1 MTRVPLR
8 LTIADDRAALILLEI
23 PQRDPQRRGPLIG
36 PHGGSHRALRNTVA
50 VRLPPR
56 RAAKRRRRESV
67 RDSICDDDRRLLAL
81 LAAGVPDAII
91 GRQLG
96 ISPNTVQRR
105 IHALMARLG
114 AATRFQA
121 GLHTALHGWIN
132 TPSRTA
138 QTAR

>member
-1 MTRVPLR
+1 VVRSSALMEGLIALFETLWRFAYPLDV
-8 LTIADDRAALILLEI
+8 LQNDADENPSA
-23 PQRDPQRRGPLIG
+23 
-36 PHGGSHRALRNTVA
+36 
-50 VRLPPR
+50 
-56 RAAKRRRRESV
+56 
-67 RDSICDDDRRLLAL
+67 DSICDDDRRLLAL

-114 AATRFQA
+114 AATRFQ